1 MSIFVP
7 RIPKN
12 VLSTNSLR
20 YFSKNDSNLIK
31 QFLEFKSLQINE
43 VNHED
48 KILHQVL
55 SRLDD
60 EEITFALKIIE
71 FIESIKSKDQYG
83 GAREIIEF
91 KTENGKVIVKSIK
104 RNNFLYYILNIFI
117 VLITY
122 TFISYL
128 FKNTLKLQKD
138 LIESQ
143 IKQIATELNTQSD
156 ELRQMN
162 DYISKLQQISTAKL
176 IEPFILEEKDDIV
189 LPFSY
194 TNDENNIINLLQ
206 NFYTQI
212 KLYTNFH
219 PEKHLP
225 DIGNLIQSYEVSKN
239 ELASL
244 TLEKSGIINSML
256 NVLNK
261 ADETQQKLIL
271 LEQIVKLFPTLIA
284 SYSLK
289 VTRVATGT
297 ANVHSLIY
305 SLLFRLF
312 IMVAI
317 SKFVHK
323 QGNKVIKSLTDT
335 TESRTVSQHKDI
347 IETKENKQIEEII
360 NILNKLFEKS
370 NLDISDKEMIT
381 EDILNQLDELIETPN
396 LKKAVKNAVENAVEN
411 LPQEGTLVI
420 KNEEEKNGGK
430 PRRKTR
436 RKIRRNKKTKTKKRK
451 PNKKTKKRKIKRKT
465 KVNRKKSKKRRT
477 KK

>member
-1 MSIFVP
+1 
-7 RIPKN
+7 
-12 VLSTNSLR
+12 
-20 YFSKNDSNLIK
+20 
-31 QFLEFKSLQINE
+31 
-43 VNHED
+43 
-48 KILHQVL
+48 
-55 SRLDD
+55 
-60 EEITFALKIIE
+60 
-71 FIESIKSKDQYG
+71 
-83 GAREIIEF
+83 
-91 KTENGKVIVKSIK
+91 
-104 RNNFLYYILNIFI
+104 
-117 VLITY
+117 
-122 TFISYL
+122 
-128 FKNTLKLQKD
+128 
-138 LIESQ
+138 
-143 IKQIATELNTQSD
+143 
-156 ELRQMN
+156 
-162 DYISKLQQISTAKL
+162 
-176 IEPFILEEKDDIV
+176 
-189 LPFSY
+189 
-194 TNDENNIINLLQ
+194 LQ

-212 KLYTNFH
+212 TLYTNFH

-347 IETKENKQIEEII
+347 IETEENKQIEEII

-396 LKKAVKNAVENAVEN
+396 LKEAVKNAVENAVEN

-420 KNEEEKNGGK
+420 KNGGK

-451 PNKKTKKRKIKRKT
+451 PNKKTKKRKMKRKT
-465 KVNRKKSKKRRT
+465 KVNRKKSKKRRN